1 MNPSRQLRIALVIL
15 AAAVAVF
22 VFADFHLA
30 KSNTNTSFNRSS
42 AHTSAPD
49 GYQPGNTLLYIAA
62 GDANVLSKALA
73 QAVFDQAGTSG
84 YFSPILLA
92 NAPQADQFPAVLVSA
107 SGEEFFWTPVYSR
120 SNLKINLVFSN
131 FRAVESIDSSPEVI
145 TLPAQNGSPA
155 IEGSGQA
162 EQVDQSYGLL
172 SLPGYR
178 NLITRSAAKSVV
190 ENLIEI
196 VKLH

>member
-1 MNPSRQLRIALVIL
+1 
-15 AAAVAVF
+15 
-22 VFADFHLA
+22 
-30 KSNTNTSFNRSS
+30 
-42 AHTSAPD
+42 
-49 GYQPGNTLLYIAA
+49 
-62 GDANVLSKALA
+62 
-73 QAVFDQAGTSG
+73 
-84 YFSPILLA
+84 
-92 NAPQADQFPAVLVSA
+92 
-107 SGEEFFWTPVYSR
+107 VYSQ
-120 SNLKINLVFSN
+120 SNLKIKLVFSN